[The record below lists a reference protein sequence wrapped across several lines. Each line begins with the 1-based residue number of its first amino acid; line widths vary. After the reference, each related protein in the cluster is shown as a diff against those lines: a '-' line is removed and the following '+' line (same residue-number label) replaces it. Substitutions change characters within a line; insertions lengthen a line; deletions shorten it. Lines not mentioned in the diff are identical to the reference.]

1 MADYTIPALPSWYN
15 NLTDWA
21 EIEDF
26 RVLREHCYSL
36 ALVIITS
43 PVSEIEDFG
52 GVSPPADAAGN
63 PCW

>member
-1 MADYTIPALPSWYN
+1 MVWYN

-36 ALVIITS
+36 ALVIRTS
-43 PVSEIEDFG
+43 PVSEIKDFER
-52 GVSPPADAAGN
+52 VPENIVASQ
-63 PCW
+63 